1 MAVIVP
7 EQRNSVRGCVR
18 VSECACVHG
27 CVRYG
32 VCDMGCVGVSP
43 DQVVICGDEH
53 VELQQASGPALIMPF
68 VPAGARDKG
77 KGEEGEREGMRT
89 KGGARERR
97 K

>member
-1 MAVIVP
+1 
-7 EQRNSVRGCVR
+7 
-18 VSECACVHG
+18 
-27 CVRYG
+27 
-32 VCDMGCVGVSP
+32 
-43 DQVVICGDEH
+43 
-53 VELQQASGPALIMPF
+53 MPF